1 MKNGLSVVRFVFVA
15 ALVTTLLTLRTHATL
30 LDFETLPGGGTPTEG
45 MSISNQFQASLGIRF
60 KNSDGSS
67 PIIVQTGSP
76 GFAFTSAY
84 GDDTPAP
91 GEDPGSSFMLNISTN
106 GPTSDLI
113 AGYSLP
119 ETDVGGVI
127 LDIDGAEAWTIHAL
141 NASNVTIDTLVLDTT
156 SPHTGDALATP
167 WAFHH
172 ASADISA
179 VRFIFTGAQS
189 STTGVAFDNFTFD
202 TVPEPTTVALVAAG
216 LLLVLPRARRKFTS

>member
-1 MKNGLSVVRFVFVA
+1 MKNGSSVVRLFF
-15 ALVTTLLTLRTHATL
+15 VTTIIATL
-30 LDFETLPGGGTPTEG
+30 FTSAARATVLDFETLPGGGPPTEG

-67 PIIVQTGSP
+67 PIIVQNGAP

-91 GEDPGSSFMLNISTN
+91 GEDPGSSFMLNISAS
-106 GPTSDLI
+106 GPSSDLI
-113 AGYSLP
+113 AGYSVL
-119 ETDVGGVI
+119 ETDVGGII

-172 ASADISA
+172 ASADIAA

-202 TVPEPTTVALVAAG
+202 AVPEPATMALVGAG
-216 LLLVLPRARRKFTS
+216 MLLMGWRTRRCPR